1 MAIIR
6 TTQIRQIGI
15 LVKDLEKSV
24 VAFEKFLGQK
34 VDYTGVT
41 EPYEVTGQEL
51 WGKPCYSRCYQAL
64 FNLDNIQIEL
74 VSPYGEGGSV
84 WKECLEKDGEGLHH
98 LAFKTNN
105 IKEAIEDVK
114 ERSGA
119 EVIQYGTW
127 PDSPENG
134 KYAYMDVRP
143 EIKTIVELLEADE
156 GEDWNEIKSVFP

>member
-24 VAFEKFLGQK
+24 KAFEKFLGQK
-34 VDYTGVT
+34 VDFMGVT
-41 EPYEVTGQEL
+41 ESYEVTRQEL
-51 WGKPCYSRCYQAL
+51 RGKPCHGRCYQAL
-64 FNLDNIQIEL
+64 FNLENIQIEL
-74 VSPYGEGGSV
+74 VSPYGEGDSV

-105 IKEAIEDVK
+105 IKEAMKDIE

-119 EVIQYGTW
+119 ELIQYGTW
-127 PDSPENG
+127 PDSPEVG

-156 GEDWNEIKSVFP
+156 GEDWSEIKGVR